1 MIMELNCTLNR
12 ENKEYTYLENVSVK
26 TTAQNLSEKTINV
39 FEVFIKFKN
48 NNGIKKFEQKCDVEI
63 KPNEAGD
70 LPSVNFIIGL
80 WAGKWSNFFKVGI
93 VYREKMNNRWSKPMT
108 YMKDSDDY
116 LKVINAPSRSKKIFI
131 SHSNF
136 KRDRNIVSKLNDFLI
151 KIGFTPYIAERD
163 AQPGRH
169 LWEKIHKELVECER
183 IIVLHTE
190 DGIKSGDI
198 REEIGIAIG
207 LGKKDKII
215 PVVEAGFL
223 PPGSLLGTE
232 YITLDFK
239 KIDVAILKTANDAL
253 DKGKPNMEEVDRL
266 VNQEKKVCK

>member
-1 MIMELNCTLNR
+1 MITELNYTLNR
-12 ENKEYTYLENVSVK
+12 ENKECTYLENVSVK
-26 TTAQNLSEKTINV
+26 TTAKNLSEKTINI
-39 FEVFIKFKN
+39 FEVFIRFKN
-48 NNGIKKFEQKCDVEI
+48 NNVIKKFDQKCDVEI
-63 KPNEAGD
+63 KPNEVRD

-80 WAGKWSNFFKVGI
+80 WAREWSNVFNVGI
-93 VYREKMNNRWSKPMT
+93 VYREKTNSKWSKLIT
-108 YMKDSDDY
+108 YVKESNDY
-116 LKVINAPSRSKKIFI
+116 LNAVNAPSQNKKIFI

-136 KRDRNIVSKLNDFLI
+136 KRDKKVVSKLNDFLI

-169 LWEKIHKELVECER
+169 LWEKIHKELVECEK

-190 DGIKSGDI
+190 DGTKSGDI

-223 PPGSLLGTE
+223 PPGSLLGIE

-239 KIDVAILKTANDAL
+239 KIDVAILKASNDAL
-253 DKGKPNMEEVDRL
+253 DKGKPNMEGGG
-266 VNQEKKVCK
+266 